1 MSERTYVEAPVWR
14 RPVVF
19 LAEKVKTPPFSE
31 AARREAGALLA
42 LVQEGEDVPFP
53 ASRPLPDVGPRCHE
67 LRVNDENVTWRIIYR
82 VDPTVVLVPT
92 LFAKK
97 TRTLPRRII
106 TLCRRRLADY
116 DEQRKRER

>member
-1 MSERTYVEAPVWR
+1 MPERTYLASPVWR

-19 LAEKVKTPPFSE
+19 LAERVKTPPFSE
-31 AARREAGALLA
+31 AARKEAGALLA
-42 LVQEGEDVPFP
+42 LVQEGEELRFP
-53 ASRPLPDVGPRCHE
+53 TSRPLPVVGPRCHE
-67 LRVNDENVTWRIIYR
+67 LRVNDQDVTWRIIYR

-116 DEQRKRER
+116 DEQRKREL

>member
-1 MSERTYVEAPVWR
+1 MSKRTYVEVPAWR

-19 LAEKVKTPPFSE
+19 LAEKVKTPPLSE
-31 AARREAGALLA
+31 AARKEAGALLA
-42 LVQEGEDVPFP
+42 LVQEGEEVPFP
-53 ASRPLPDVGPRCHE
+53 SSRPLPAVGPRCHE
-67 LRVNDENVTWRIIYR
+67 LRVQDEDVTWRIIYR
-82 VDPTVVLVPT
+82 TDPTMVVVPT

-116 DEQRKRER
+116 DEQRKQER